1 MNILFLTGYSNSEQ
15 REKSQTFSRSASGP
29 VDYTFLSGNQF
40 IKFGREAKKQNKAKI
55 KDKESFLALKPVIPL
70 PGDIYTHSV
79 CLIICLSC
87 CIMSSTK
94 AVIDSFGRLPRVP
107 WHSLALSR
115 HSETYVKFESL
126 LNKRILLS
134 SPLSRI

>member
-15 REKSQTFSRSASGP
+15 REKSQTFSQSASGP

-70 PGDIYTHSV
+70 PEDIYTHSV

-115 HSETYVKFESL
+115 H
-126 LNKRILLS
+126 LS
-134 SPLSRI
+134 QEDI